1 LQLVLVRHAEPV
13 RVEDAEGAADPPL
26 HSRGQEQAERLAAYL
41 ANEPLAAVWSS
52 PLRRAVETAAPVAA
66 AHGVEVVLDSDLAE
80 FDRHSTSYIPIEE
93 LKAAND
99 ERWIAMVEGRHL
111 ELLEGMDPVAFR
123 EGVIAGMERVVAA
136 HAGGTVAVVCHGGVI
151 NTYIGHVLGIDRALW
166 FEPRYASVHR
176 VAASR
181 TGIRTLLTLNEH
193 HYLKGL
199 AGF

>member
-1 LQLVLVRHAEPV
+1 M
-13 RVEDAEGAADPPL
+13 
-26 HSRGQEQAERLAAYL
+26 AAYL